1 MLLNPIQLI
10 ISPSRYWQ
18 SVGQMPTGR
27 FTVGIIYFLIMAALP
42 SIALYYGTVHQG
54 WSVSEGLVK
63 FTAASGMGVAAAVY
77 FAIVVMLTILGLVVH
92 LLAKGH
98 KSESTLLK
106 GVAVVGI
113 AFTPLYLGSLSML
126 YRSFWLHITLAGIA
140 IVLSMLLL
148 HKDIPLVMNISKED
162 NVIYF
167 GAISAL
173 ALYVFTVCLGI
184 IVFLWDSGFLPVFV
198 D

>member
-10 ISPSRYWQ
+10 TAPSRYWQ
-18 SVGQMPTGR
+18 AVGQLPAGR
-27 FTVGIIYFLIMAALP
+27 FAVGIIYFLILAALP

-54 WSVSEGLVK
+54 WPVSEGLVK

-113 AFTPLYLGSLSML
+113 AFTPLYLGSLSMF
-126 YRSFWLHITLAGIA
+126 YPNFWLDITLAGIG
-140 IVLSMLLL
+140 IVWSILLL
-148 HKDIPLVMNISKED
+148 HKGIPLAMNIPKEN

-167 GAISAL
+167 GAISAV
-173 ALYVFTVCLGI
+173 ALFVFTVYLGI
-184 IVFLWDSGFLPVFV
+184 TVFLWDSGFLPVFV

>member
-54 WSVSEGLVK
+54 WPVSEGLVK
-63 FTAASGMGVAAAVY
+63 FTTASGLGVAGAIY
-77 FAIVVMLTILGLVVH
+77 CAIVVMLTILGLVVH

-113 AFTPLYLGSLSML
+113 AFTPLYLGSLSMF
-126 YRSFWLHITLAGIA
+126 YPNFWLDISLAGIG
-140 IVLSMLLL
+140 IVWSIWLL
-148 HKDIPLVMNISKED
+148 HKGIPLAMNIPEENS
-162 NVIYF
+162 VLYF
-167 GAISAL
+167 GAISTIAL
-173 ALYVFTVCLGI
+173 FVLTVYLGI
-184 IVFLWDSGFLPVFV
+184 TVFLWDSGFLPVFA